1 MNSLN
6 QTDLA
11 KRNQFLSQVAI
22 ELKQELHGIDTI
34 IDRVMDAIRAWY
46 VMPQLI
52 HRPVIVCLWGLTG
65 TGKTQLIR
73 SLARKLGFY
82 DRFLEVQMDG
92 FSNSGGNAWR
102 DHDTI
107 SGMLSESAINE
118 GEPGILVLDEFQRFR
133 TVNGKG
139 DDLPVKR
146 YQDIWQLLSDG
157 RLAPSLSFLRQ
168 LDMNLAYT
176 AFDGERDKDDD
187 DDDNNSDQ
195 NSVTVNS
202 ISDGAMATTAPNK
215 AKQFKL
221 PPYEAQELKRLLK
234 LKEGVQDIMRWS
246 AQEVAQRVS
255 AFKASTSNWEIDYSK
270 LLIFVA
276 GNLDELYRDLA
287 SQVQDC
293 DTDADVFHS
302 MTSNLSMID
311 VKKALICRFKPEQVA
326 RLGNTHVIYPS
337 LSRATYCKLID
348 DLTTQYCSELYE
360 RSGYHFVLDGS
371 VAQAVYSNGVFPAQ
385 GTRPLFSSFHNVLS
399 APLVNTALWAATQ
412 DLNPSQKIKVS
423 VVGQTLLVQTDEGTQ
438 SRQAKFGLHLD
449 IERVK
454 SRSNADFRALL
465 AVHEAGH
472 ALAYAVL
479 FKRSPQEIKINAA
492 SFEGGYNSYVRL
504 KVVSRQNLLDRICVS
519 LSGRAA
525 ENRVFGRDASSTGSY
540 EDLRSATAS
549 AAQLV
554 RHFGFGT
561 NLSHVDI
568 SRDANENVNTQIDS
582 SNSEIET
589 ILREQFSRAMELLE
603 SHQAVFMQVVQKLQ
617 LDSMVTPTQMAD
629 FMGWIDQDPAHKTKI
644 TNETEAATDALL
656 VPYAQLLDR
665 LMRQTANVSPTDV
678 TTSAS

>member
-1 MNSLN
+1 MNSLYE
-6 QTDLA
+6 TDLA
-11 KRNQFLSQVAI
+11 KRNQWLSQVVT
-22 ELKQELHGIDTI
+22 ELKQELHGIDAI
-34 IDRVMDAIRAWY
+34 IDRVIDALRAWY

-52 HRPVIVCLWGLTG
+52 NRPVIVCLWGLTG

-133 TVNGKG
+133 TVTSKG
-139 DDLPVKR
+139 DDIPVKR

-176 AFDGERDKDDD
+176 AYDGERDKDDAQEQ
-187 DDDNNSDQ
+187 SE
-195 NSVTVNS
+195 S
-202 ISDGAMATTAPNK
+202 TAIAQTDRVKKNMP
-215 AKQFKL
+215 KQFKL
-221 PPYEAQELKRLLK
+221 PPYEALELKRLLK
-234 LKEGVQDIMRWS
+234 LKDDVQDIMRWS
-246 AQEVAQRVS
+246 AHDVAQRVS
-255 AFKASTSNWEIDYSK
+255 AFKSSSSSWEIDYSK

-276 GNLDELYRDLA
+276 GNLDELYQDLA

-311 VKKALICRFKPEQVA
+311 VKKALICRFRPEQVA

-337 LSRATYCKLID
+337 LNRATYCKLID
-348 DLTTQYCSELYE
+348 GLGAQYCKELQE
-360 RSGYHFVLDGS
+360 RSGYRFVLDSS
-371 VAQAVYSNGVFPAQ
+371 VAQAVYENGVFPAQ

-399 APLVNTALWAATQ
+399 APLVSAALWAATQ
-412 DLNPSQKIKVS
+412 GVHASQTISVT
-423 VVGQTLLVQTDEGTQ
+423 VVGQSLLVQTGEGVHARRA
-438 SRQAKFGLHLD
+438 SFALHLD
-449 IERVK
+449 VERVK

-472 ALAYAVL
+472 ALAYSVL
-479 FKRSPQEIKINAA
+479 FGRAPQEIKINAA

-504 KVVSRQNLLDRICVS
+504 KAVSRQNLLDRICVS

-540 EDLRSATAS
+540 QDLRAATAS

-568 SRDANENVNTQIDS
+568 VRDSNENMNTDIDL
-582 SNSEIET
+582 SNTEIET

-603 SHQAVFMQVVQKLQ
+603 THQNVFLQVVQKLQ
-617 LDSMVTPTQMAD
+617 TDSLVTPVQMAE
-629 FMGWIDQDPAHKTKI
+629 FMGWAIQVP
-644 TNETEAATDALL
+644 TEKGDSSDDIVVAQDALL

-665 LMRQTANVSPTDV
+665 LMRQSTAVKT
-678 TTSAS
+678 ASLSDMI